1 MGLPAARSHRQRRHR
16 VYPQACRFWDGS
28 NLNSEG
34 WVGIV
39 TAEAEAVSAAELSS
53 LPACTLTASQL
64 GDLELLLSGA
74 LAPLTGFM
82 TVADVATV
90 GDSWRLAD
98 GTPFPVPITLD
109 VPVSVLPAGADADR
123 ILLSDPEATPIAVLT
138 VEERTAVDEAGLVRL
153 AGPVSANRPPE
164 HGPFR
169 RLMLSPAAAR
179 AELGDGPVLAFASR
193 GPLTSRQIGQV
204 RHLASRLK
212 ARVLILPL
220 VSGHAAVVGS
230 PQALVRAVLAAM
242 PSLPAGSLLVPVP
255 VPPHAEAPA
264 GRGNAA
270 ALARELAVTA
280 RIAAAYGATHL
291 MADGTVPPAG
301 LTTAGSSV
309 AGPTTAGPA
318 TAGPATAGPTTGDL
332 LASTEFAAAA
342 QIPIL
347 PSGDWAY
354 DPRAEVWRPHALI
367 EPGTEREDLS
377 ADQLGDLLD
386 AGSEIPPWIVPAAVA
401 RELRR
406 VRKPRSARGLVLFL
420 TGLSGSGKSTIARDL
435 ADVLA
440 ERSDRQVS
448 LLDGDL
454 VRQLLSAG
462 LSFSRADRDLN
473 IARIGFVAA
482 EIARHGGIAICAP
495 IAPFAAART
504 RVRQLVSEAGDFF
517 LIYVATPV
525 EVCEARD
532 RKGLY
537 AKARAGL
544 IGQFTGVSDPYEA
557 PADAELVID
566 TSVMSR
572 ADAVHAILQ
581 MLTSGGWLPEQPTIG
596 R

>member
-1 MGLPAARSHRQRRHR
+1 MPGSGL
-16 VYPQACRFWDGS
+16 
-28 NLNSEG
+28 
-34 WVGIV
+34 VGADLMSALLEETV
-39 TAEAEAVSAAELSS
+39 TAEAEAISPAELSS
-53 LPACTLTASQL
+53 LSACTLTAAQL

-82 TVADVATV
+82 TDTDATAVAD
-90 GDSWRLAD
+90 GWRLAD

-109 VPVSVLPAGADADR
+109 VPDSLQPAEAAPDR
-123 ILLSDPEATPIAVLT
+123 ILLADPEGTPLAVMT
-138 VEERTAVDEAGLVRL
+138 IEERTALRGQGAGQGGSLVRL
-153 AGPVSANRPPE
+153 AGPVSANRAPE

-179 AELGDGPVLAFASR
+179 SELGDGPVLAFATR

-204 RHLASRLK
+204 RHMAGRLK
-212 ARVLILPL
+212 ARVLIMPL
-220 VSGHAAVVGS
+220 VSGHTAVVGS
-230 PQALVRAVLAAM
+230 PQALIRSVLAAM
-242 PSLPAGSLLVPVP
+242 SSLPAGSLLVPVP
-255 VPPHAEAPA
+255 LPWHPDGPA
-264 GRGNAA
+264 RAA
-270 ALARELAVTA
+270 HRARDLAMTA
-280 RIAAAYGATHL
+280 RVAAAYGATHL
-291 MADGTVPPAG
+291 MVDGAIPAAADLPAG
-301 LTTAGSSV
+301 A
-309 AGPTTAGPA
+309 
-318 TAGPATAGPTTGDL
+318 DL
-332 LASTEFAAAA
+332 AACAR
-342 QIPIL
+342 IPML

-367 EPGTEREDLS
+367 EAGTEREDLS

-386 AGSEIPPWIVPAAVA
+386 AGSDIPDWVVPAAVA

-406 VRKPRSARGLVLFL
+406 VRKPRSGRGLVLFL

-440 ERSDRQVS
+440 ERSDRQVT

-462 LSFSRADRDLN
+462 LSYSRADRDLN

-495 IAPFAAART
+495 IAPFAAARAQ
-504 RVRQLVSEAGDFF
+504 VRQMVSEVGDFF

-544 IGQFTGVSDPYEA
+544 IGQFTGVSDPYEE
-557 PADAELVID
+557 PTDAELVVD
-566 TSVMSR
+566 TSAVSR
-572 ADAVHAILQ
+572 PDAVQAVIR
-581 MLTSGGWLPEQPTIG
+581 MLTSGGWLAQQPAIG

>member
-1 MGLPAARSHRQRRHR
+1 M
-16 VYPQACRFWDGS
+16 
-28 NLNSEG
+28 
-34 WVGIV
+34 
-39 TAEAEAVSAAELSS
+39 TAEAEAVSPADLSS
-53 LPACTLTASQL
+53 LPTCALTAPQL
-64 GDLELLLSGA
+64 GDLELLLNGA

-82 TVADVATV
+82 TVADATAVAD
-90 GDSWRLAD
+90 GWRLAD

-109 VPVSVLPAGADADR
+109 VPATVQAAEALTDR
-123 ILLSDPEATPIAVLT
+123 ILLADPEGTPIAVMAI
-138 VEERTAVDEAGLVRL
+138 EERTALDGPGELVRL
-153 AGPVSANRPPE
+153 AGPVASNRPPE

-179 AELGDGPVLAFASR
+179 AKLGDRPVLAFATR

-204 RHLASRLK
+204 KHVAGQLK
-212 ARVLILPL
+212 AQVLILPL

-230 PQALVRAVLAAM
+230 PQALIRSVLAAM
-242 PSLPAGSLLVPVP
+242 TSLPADSLVVPVP
-255 VPPHAEAPA
+255 LPRHAGATDSATGRA
-264 GRGNAA
+264 G
-270 ALARELAVTA
+270 ELVLSGRVAST
-280 RIAAAYGATHL
+280 YGATHL
-291 MADGTVPPAG
+291 MVEGSVPRAVDVPAG
-301 LTTAGSSV
+301 ADLA
-309 AGPTTAGPA
+309 ACARIPMLPA
-318 TAGPATAGPTTGDL
+318 
-332 LASTEFAAAA
+332 
-342 QIPIL
+342 
-347 PSGDWAY
+347 GDWAY
-354 DPRAEVWRPHALI
+354 DRRAEVWRPHALI
-367 EPGTEREDLS
+367 EGGTEREDLT

-386 AGSEIPPWIVPAAVA
+386 AGSEIPDWVLPAAVA

-406 VRKPRSARGLVLFL
+406 VRKPRSERGIVLFL

-495 IAPFAAART
+495 IAPFAAARAQ
-504 RVRQLVSEAGDFF
+504 VRRMVNEVGDFF

-544 IGQFTGVSDPYEA
+544 ISQFTGVSDPYEE

-572 ADAVHAILQ
+572 ADAVQTVLG
-581 MLTSGGWLPEQPTIG
+581 MLTSGGWLADQPAIG

>member
-1 MGLPAARSHRQRRHR
+1 M
-16 VYPQACRFWDGS
+16 
-28 NLNSEG
+28 
-34 WVGIV
+34 
-39 TAEAEAVSAAELSS
+39 TAEAEAVSPAELSG
-53 LPACTLTASQL
+53 LPACSLTANQL

-82 TVADVATV
+82 TAADAAAVADT
-90 GDSWRLAD
+90 WRLAD
-98 GTPFPVPITLD
+98 GTPFPAVVTLD
-109 VPVSVLPAGADADR
+109 VPAAALPADAAPDR
-123 ILLSDPEATPIAVLT
+123 ILLSDPEGTPIAVMT
-138 VEERTAVDEAGLVRL
+138 ISERTAPEPGIVRL
-153 AGPVSANRPPE
+153 AGSVSANRPPE

-169 RLMLSPAAAR
+169 RLMLTPAATR
-179 AELGDGPVLAFASR
+179 AELGDGPVLAFATR
-193 GPLTSRQIGQV
+193 GPLRSRQIGQV
-204 RHLASRLK
+204 RHLAGQLK
-212 ARVLILPL
+212 AQILILPL
-220 VSGHAAVVGS
+220 VSGHAEVVVS
-230 PQALVRAVLAAM
+230 PQALIRAVLAAM
-242 PSLPAGSLLVPVP
+242 PSLPAGSLVVPVP
-255 VPPHAEAPA
+255 LAPHSEEPASPA
-264 GRGNAA
+264 GRV
-270 ALARELAVTA
+270 RELTMTA

-291 MADGTVPPAG
+291 MADGAAPA
-301 LTTAGSSV
+301 V
-309 AGPTTAGPA
+309 AGRSGGTDLPASADQTASA
-318 TAGPATAGPTTGDL
+318 C
-332 LASTEFAAAA
+332 
-342 QIPIL
+342 IPIL

-367 EPGTEREDLS
+367 EAGTEQEDLS

-386 AGSEIPPWIVPAAVA
+386 AGSEIPPWVTPPAVA

-406 VRKPRSARGLVLFL
+406 VRKPRSERGLVLFL

-454 VRQLLSAG
+454 VRQMLSAG

-495 IAPFAAART
+495 IAPFAAARAQ
-504 RVRQLVSEAGDFF
+504 VRQMVSEAGDFF

-544 IGQFTGVSDPYEA
+544 IGQFTGVSDPYEE
-557 PADAELVID
+557 PTDAELILD
-566 TSVMSR
+566 TSVISR
-572 ADAVHAILQ
+572 ADAVQAVLK
-581 MLTSGGWLPEQPTIG
+581 MLTSGGWLAEQQAIG

>member
-1 MGLPAARSHRQRRHR
+1 
-16 VYPQACRFWDGS
+16 
-28 NLNSEG
+28 
-34 WVGIV
+34 VGIV
-39 TAEAEAVSAAELSS
+39 TAETEAVSAAELSS

-64 GDLELLLSGA
+64 GELELLLSGA

-82 TVADVATV
+82 TVADTAAVAD
-90 GDSWRLAD
+90 GWRLAD

-109 VPVSVLPAGADADR
+109 VPATVLPADAAPNR
-123 ILLSDPEATPIAVLT
+123 ILLSDPEGTPIAVLT
-138 VEERTAVDEAGLVRL
+138 IEERTALDEAGLVRL

-179 AELGDGPVLAFASR
+179 AELGDGPVLAFATR

-220 VSGHAAVVGS
+220 VSGRAAVVGS
-230 PQALVRAVLAAM
+230 PQALIRAVLAAM

-255 VPPHAEAPA
+255 LPPGAEAPA
-264 GRGNAA
+264 GRGSQA

-291 MADGTVPPAG
+291 MADGTVPATD
-301 LTTAGSSV
+301 LTGA
-309 AGPTTAGPA
+309 
-318 TAGPATAGPTTGDL
+318 D
-332 LASTEFAAAA
+332 FAAAA

-354 DPRAEVWRPHALI
+354 DPGAEVWRPHALI

-386 AGSEIPPWIVPAAVA
+386 AGSEIPPWIVTAAVA

-435 ADVLA
+435 ADVLT

-495 IAPFAAART
+495 IAPFAAARAQ
-504 RVRQLVSEAGDFF
+504 VRQLVSEAGDFF

-532 RKGLY
+532 RKGMY

-544 IGQFTGVSDPYEA
+544 IGQFTGVSDPYEV
-557 PADAELVID
+557 PTDAELVID
-566 TSVMSR
+566 TSVLSR
-572 ADAVHAILQ
+572 TEAVHAILQ
-581 MLTSGGWLPEQPTIG
+581 MLMSGGWLPEQPAIG

>member
-1 MGLPAARSHRQRRHR
+1 MS
-16 VYPQACRFWDGS
+16 
-28 NLNSEG
+28 
-34 WVGIV
+34 
-39 TAEAEAVSAAELSS
+39 AEAEAVTPAELSS
-53 LPACTLTASQL
+53 LPTCTLSPAQL

-74 LAPLTGFM
+74 FAPLTGFM
-82 TVADVATV
+82 TVTDTAAVADR
-90 GDSWRLAD
+90 WRLAD

-109 VPVSVLPAGADADR
+109 VPASVQPADAPADR
-123 ILLSDPEATPIAVLT
+123 ILLADPEGTPIAVMT
-138 VEERTAVDEAGLVRL
+138 VDERTELGDTGNLVRL
-153 AGPVSANRPPE
+153 AGPVAANRPPE

-169 RLMLSPAAAR
+169 RLMISPAAAR
-179 AELGDGPVLAFASR
+179 AALGDRPVLAFATR

-204 RHLASRLK
+204 RHLAGQLK

-230 PQALVRAVLAAM
+230 PQALIRSVLAAM
-242 PSLPAGSLLVPVP
+242 PSLPADSMVVPVP
-255 VPPHAEAPA
+255 LPPHADA
-264 GRGNAA
+264 RGSAA
-270 ALARELAVTA
+270 ERARDVALMARV
-280 RIAAAYGATHL
+280 AAAYGATQL
-291 MADGTVPPAG
+291 MVDGAVPTAANGPAG
-301 LTTAGSSV
+301 A
-309 AGPTTAGPA
+309 
-318 TAGPATAGPTTGDL
+318 DL
-332 LASTEFAAAA
+332 PAAAV
-342 QIPIL
+342 IPML
-347 PSGDWAY
+347 PAGDWAY
-354 DPRAEVWRPHALI
+354 DPAAEVWRPHALI
-367 EPGTEREDLS
+367 EAGTEREDLS

-386 AGSEIPPWIVPAAVA
+386 SGSKIPSWVVPAAVA

-406 VRKPRSARGLVLFL
+406 VRKPRSERGLVLFL

-495 IAPFAAART
+495 IAPFAAARAQ
-504 RVRQLVSEAGDFF
+504 VRQMVNEVGDFF

-544 IGQFTGVSDPYEA
+544 ISQFTGVSDPYEE
-557 PADAELVID
+557 PADAELIID
-566 TSVMSR
+566 TSVLNRSE
-572 ADAVHAILQ
+572 AVQAVLA
-581 MLTSGGWLPEQPTIG
+581 MLTSGGWLSDQAAIG